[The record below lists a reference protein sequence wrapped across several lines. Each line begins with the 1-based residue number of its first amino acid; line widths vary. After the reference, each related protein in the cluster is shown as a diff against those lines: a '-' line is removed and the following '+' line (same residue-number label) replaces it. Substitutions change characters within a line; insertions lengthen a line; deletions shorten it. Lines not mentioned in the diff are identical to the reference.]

1 MNKII
6 FIKDPHLAFGFQNRI
21 RKNYGEDIAAKLDF
35 VSNYAVQNDIKN
47 IVFTGDV
54 FDHQH
59 ERGWSFKQ
67 FKKNKEAL
75 ETYFID
81 RGLQLWSV
89 AGNHDF
95 FHGKEDIAGTVFGEM
110 VEDGIINYLTRKLLT
125 VGKLTVYGVDWS
137 ANKEKVIAQL
147 EAINK
152 KEGLKAVVIHMNV
165 TEKET
170 PFTDFTH
177 EFLATV
183 FNNIHIWVLGHYHIG
198 HTPRMVNGK
207 LFIDPWNLVRVSRD
221 YDVKMDRF
229 DVNFTVLELGEKL
242 KAYDVGVPH
251 KSFRE
256 AFIED
261 FVNMLQMKKKD
272 VFSFFE
278 NIDIEKAIEKTESD
292 EQLIDTLVKDAGIS
306 EAGKQKAVKYLN
318 GEI

>member
-21 RKNYGEDIAAKLDF
+21 RKNYDEDVAAKLDF
-35 VSNYAVQNDIKN
+35 VSNYAVQNDIEN

-67 FKKNKEAL
+67 FKKNKESL
-75 ETYFID
+75 EKYFID
-81 RGLQLWSV
+81 RGLKLWSI

-110 VEDGIINYLTRKLLT
+110 VEDGIINYLTREPLT
-125 VGKLTVYGVDWS
+125 VDKLTIYGVDWS
-137 ANKEKVIAQL
+137 ANKEKVITQL

-170 PFTDFTH
+170 LFTDFTH

-183 FNNIHIWVLGHYHIG
+183 FNNIHIWTLGHYHIG
-198 HTPRMVNGK
+198 HAPRIVNGK

-292 EQLIDTLVKDAGIS
+292 EQLIDALVKDAGIS
-306 EAGKQKAVKYLN
+306 EAGKQKAIKYLN